1 MEKFLTPEDAH
12 LVAINEAFSE
22 AAKILELADCPDFL
36 DDEEMEMIFE
46 SRHHCGTCMVRT
58 VMDVV
63 WPEIEKYV
71 AYVKYGSN

>member
-1 MEKFLTPEDAH
+1 
-12 LVAINEAFSE
+12 
-22 AAKILELADCPDFL
+22 
-36 DDEEMEMIFE
+36 
-46 SRHHCGTCMVRT
+46 MVRT